1 VTYPTFS
8 LDGLVVLVTG
18 ADGEIGRRLVAALAN
33 AGADVGLGV
42 IDPSSTKGLETEI
55 EELGRRAIAV
65 RLDVTKQSEI
75 DAAVAEM
82 ESTFG
87 RIDVLVNNAG
97 VGPLKPALEVTAEE
111 FDFLIDV
118 NVKGAFFLSQAVG
131 RTMIERGSGRIVNI
145 GSQVGVV
152 AHENESIYG
161 MTKAALH
168 HLTKSLA
175 VEWGRYGITVNAVA
189 PTFVETAETQK
200 YVSEEELAEVRHR
213 IAALHRLAKPMDV
226 AAAVLFLASPAA
238 SFITGQTILV
248 DGGWTAS

>member
-1 VTYPTFS
+1 MTYPTFS

-42 IDPSSTKGLETEI
+42 IDPSSTKGLETEV

-82 ESTFG
+82 ESAFG

-175 VEWGRYGITVNAVA
+175 VEWGQYGITVNAVA

-213 IAALHRLAKPMDV
+213 IAALHRLAKPTDV

-238 SFITGQTILV
+238 SFITGQTVLV